1 MENTGKILFYNDSN
15 GEGIIITQEKK
26 KYKFSVNEWSD
37 FESMPIAGLEVS
49 FKIEEDK
56 AIEIEVVPQ
65 KEEKQE
71 KPIIPKTLPK
81 QEQENKEPEESS
93 KIFQEVTL
101 PNNYTPLDKT
111 KNIIKEKKISVQA
124 EDEDEE
130 VVKAQR
136 YKEEELTIS
145 EEELADLLT
154 NSKQSISKLDKNI
167 KQTMSISDTMKRYFH
182 FVSESI
188 NKRLGYKK
196 VNGRLDYKL
205 AKRFIWTT
213 YNNLREI
220 DFHIISI
227 RIKSVSD
234 DLKQMGRL
242 QEDFERKVR
251 YPTIAFEDIFLSS
264 QIEYRKT
271 KIIAQKISEKLSS
284 LKVKEHSLGVE
295 RKKFQKQIEEEESLS
310 QKQDLQKK
318 LKIIS
323 GTYVDIVHMIAKLQ
337 DEYTLQMEK
346 LVKFEEEHKD
356 LFNKE
361 FTKEAKRYKNFIL
374 DIVNAQAY
382 LLDFLL
388 WKEAKTS
395 KAILNHFKNLAID
408 VELNTKGYLK
418 YYLSTLDES
427 KTNEHTK
434 ELFELYKHLQDI
446 YKDYVLILSD
456 DVQDAMEFEQC
467 IKGIVKN
474 LGVKAFI
481 DELQALK
488 WAMTNSVKII
498 VITDT
503 LQLSSS
509 QKFLDSYHNNIFSK
523 PEIVFLG
530 HIPEKHSKNYSIRR
544 VLPRNASARVVM
556 QTIKEVIETLDTSV

>member
-1 MENTGKILFYNDSN
+1 MEKTGKILFYNDSN

-26 KYKFSVNEWSD
+26 KYNFSVNEWSD
-37 FESMPIAGLEVS
+37 FDSMPAVGLEVS
-49 FKIEEDK
+49 FVIKQDK
-56 AIEIEVVPQ
+56 LLNIEVVS
-65 KEEKQE
+65 KKSEEVS
-71 KPIIPKTLPK
+71 LPK
-81 QEQENKEPEESS
+81 
-93 KIFQEVTL
+93 
-101 PNNYTPLDKT
+101 NYTPLKKS
-111 KNIIKEKKISVQA
+111 KNQIQEKSSQMQT
-124 EDEDEE
+124 DEDEE
-130 VVKAQR
+130 MVFKPQR
-136 YKEEELTIS
+136 YKEEELTVS
-145 EEELADLLT
+145 EEELANLLT
-154 NSKQSISKLDKNI
+154 NTKQSISIIDKNI
-167 KQTMSISDTMKRYFH
+167 KQTMSISDTMKRYFR

-188 NKRLGYKK
+188 KTRLGYKK
-196 VNGRLDYKL
+196 VNGRLNYNL

-220 DFHIISI
+220 DSHIISV

-234 DLKQMGRL
+234 DLKQMGKV

-251 YPTIAFEDIFLSS
+251 YPTVAFEEIFLSS

-271 KIIAQKISEKLSS
+271 KIITEKIGEKLSS
-284 LKVKEHSLGVE
+284 LKVKENSLGVE
-295 RKKFQKQIEEEESLS
+295 RKKIQKQIDEEENLI
-310 QKQDLQKK
+310 QKQELQKK

-337 DEYTLQMEK
+337 EEYTLQMEK
-346 LVKFEEEHKD
+346 LVRFEEEHKN

-361 FTKEAKRYKNFIL
+361 FTKEAKRYEEFIV

-395 KAILNHFKNLAID
+395 KAILSHFRDLIID

-418 YYLSTLDES
+418 YYLGTLDES
-427 KTNEHTK
+427 KANEQAK
-434 ELFELYKHLQDI
+434 ELFELYQHLQDI
-446 YKDYVLILSD
+446 YKDYVLIVSD

-467 IKGIVKN
+467 LRSIVKN

-509 QKFLDSYHNNIFSK
+509 QNFLDSYHNNIFSK

-530 HIPEKHSKNYSIRR
+530 HVPEKHSKNYSIRR

-556 QTIKEVIETLDTSV
+556 QTIKEIVETLKTNE